1 VKKLLIG
8 CAVVVGLCMVGGA
21 VGSYFLYHKVKSAV
35 GGFTQ
40 LAKVP
45 EIERS
50 VRNQSPYQPPAS
62 GELTKEQVERYYRVQ
77 QAIRASLG
85 ARGTQMQEKYKSLL
99 AKKEATA
106 IDAPQLFAAYSDLA
120 SGYVDAKRVQVQ
132 ALNDAGI
139 SMGEYR
145 WIRTQTYAALGF
157 PMMDMDF
164 AKMVEDAKA
173 GRKTAPPPLPALTVG
188 PAGPK
193 VNQDLVKSH
202 QKDFEDYAALA
213 FFGL

>member
-1 VKKLLIG
+1 MKKLLIG
-8 CAVVVGLCMVGGA
+8 CAVFVGLCMVGGA
-21 VGSYFLYHKVKSAV
+21 VGSYFLYHKVRTAI

-50 VRNQSPYQPPAS
+50 VRNQAPYEAPAS
-62 GELTKEQVERYYRVQ
+62 GELTKAQVERYYRVQ
-77 QAIRASLG
+77 QAIRANLG
-85 ARGTQMQEKYKSLL
+85 ARGLQMQEKYKSLL

-106 IDAPQLFAAYSDLA
+106 IDAPQLVAAYSDLA

-139 SMGEYR
+139 SLGEYR
-145 WIRTQTYAALGF
+145 WIRTQIYAALGF
-157 PMMDMDF
+157 PMMDMDI
-164 AKMVEDAKA
+164 AQMVENAKA
-173 GRKTAPPPLPALTVG
+173 GRQMSPPPRTMTIG
-188 PAGPK
+188 PSGPK